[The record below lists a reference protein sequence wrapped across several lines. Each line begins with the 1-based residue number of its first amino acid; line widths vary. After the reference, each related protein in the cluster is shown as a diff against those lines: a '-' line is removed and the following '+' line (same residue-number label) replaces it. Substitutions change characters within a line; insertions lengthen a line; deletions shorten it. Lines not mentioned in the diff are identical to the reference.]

1 MSLES
6 DLIHWYEINRRHMP
20 WREDPTPYH
29 VYLSEI
35 MLQQTQ
41 VDTVRA
47 YYLRFLQ
54 KFPTVQDLAK
64 GSEEEVL
71 KLWEGLGYYSRGRNL
86 HKAALVVASSF
97 GGEIPSKKE
106 DLLSLPGIGEYT
118 SRAIRSIA
126 FHQKEI
132 AVDGNLIRVYSRLN
146 EDKEENLETIKANC
160 EAYFKKA
167 LAKEDPSKFNQ
178 ALMDIGEMVCLP
190 KALPLCEK
198 CPLRAYCQSAKD
210 GTMLDYP
217 SPKKAKEKKKEEWT
231 VLLLVTKEE
240 VALSKRSSTGLLA
253 SLYEFPMIEGSLS
266 EKEVLAYLTKQGIPA
281 ASIENIGEK
290 EHVFSHLVWEL
301 QGYRIPLEAVPE
313 KSPWIFAK
321 KKALKDA
328 YPLPSAFSY
337 FKKKID

>member
-1 MSLES
+1 MSLEH
-6 DLIHWYEINRRHMP
+6 DLLVWYEANRRHMP

-47 YYLRFLQ
+47 YYLRFLK
-54 KFPTVQDLAK
+54 KFPSIQDLAK
-64 GSEEEVL
+64 GSEEDVL

-86 HKAALVVASSF
+86 HKSALKIVESF
-97 GGEIPSKKE
+97 QGEIPAAKE
-106 DLLSLPGIGEYT
+106 DLLSLPGVGEYT

-132 AVDGNLIRVYSRLN
+132 AVDGNLIRVFSRLA
-146 EDKEENLETIKANC
+146 EDKEDRLESIKENC

-167 LAKEDPSKFNQ
+167 LNQEDPSHFNQ

-198 CPLRAYCQSAKD
+198 CPLRAYCAAAKD

-217 SPKKAKEKKKEEWT
+217 TPKKAKEKKQEDWT
-231 VLLLVTKEE
+231 LFLVETPEE
-240 VALSKRSSTGLLA
+240 VALIKRPDQGLLA
-253 SLYEFPMIEGSLS
+253 SLYAFPMAEGHFTL
-266 EKEVLAYLTKQGIPA
+266 EEAQAYLAKLGLRTEGLEA
-281 ASIENIGEK
+281 IGET
-290 EHVFSHLVWEL
+290 EHVFSHLVWAL
-301 QGYRIPLEAVPE
+301 RGYRLLLKE
-313 KSPWIFAK
+313 KPAKTPWIWAK
-321 KKALKDA
+321 KKALKEA
-328 YPLPSAFSY
+328 YPLPSAFRY